1 LFWQNYLSQPCTTME
16 IEKKSVMPA
25 LKIRQLQYESNGWKR
40 TLVFLTDENIHLKNR
55 LSEILQE
62 NSGKDLL
69 INAEN
74 FQTSFLRQ
82 DALIGLLK
90 NDVSQFDKLLVS
102 ELVADELFEA
112 SVELFCQNIRIKIN
126 TVKKQFDQL
135 KLEFNEYL
143 LENI

>member
-1 LFWQNYLSQPCTTME
+1 ME
-16 IEKKSVMPA
+16 IVKMSPMPA
-25 LKIRQLQYESNGWKR
+25 LKIRQLEYESNGWKR

-62 NSGKDLL
+62 KSGKDLL

-90 NDVSQFDKLLVS
+90 NDISQFDKLLIS
-102 ELVADELFEA
+102 ELLADEIFEA

-126 TVKKQFDQL
+126 SLKKQFDQI
-135 KLEFNEYL
+135 KTEFNEYL

>member
-1 LFWQNYLSQPCTTME
+1 ME
-16 IEKKSVMPA
+16 MEKKSVMPT
-25 LKIRQLQYESNGWKR
+25 LKTRQLQFESNGWKR